1 MGGRPGHA
9 AHIVNDMGIMQECKY
24 VEPALAG
31 TAETYSPKVTIAGIR
46 IWIGTA
52 GYIAEDRYD
61 IQRMLHNMS
70 KEQANISAREFGDE
84 EKGVD
89 SDHAGDVT
97 DGKVSVNFS
106 IHAWKSLSWNSKSLR
121 CAERASAAS
130 GNELQNMMKTN

>member
-70 KEQANISAREFGDE
+70 KEQATSQQGSLETKRRAWTQIMLAMSQTEKSVSIS
-84 EKGVD
+84 
-89 SDHAGDVT
+89 
-97 DGKVSVNFS
+97 VSTLGS
-106 IHAWKSLSWNSKSLR
+106 H
-121 CAERASAAS
+121 
-130 GNELQNMMKTN
+130 